1 MKRVF
6 NYITLLLFISLNALA
21 AGKNEFIITRFGAK
35 GDGKT
40 INTAAIQKTID
51 AAAKFGGTVIIP
63 SGNFMTGTVFLKS
76 NIVFHLD
83 ANSKLIASPN
93 IKDYATMTWGHHED
107 RTPWHLIVAKDQENI
122 QINGSGTID
131 GNGIA
136 YREPKRNNEFSFYRE
151 IEYRPSPLVEIQAC
165 KNVVLENI
173 TVANSPGWT
182 VHLFD
187 CDEVKVDRLSIKNS
201 LFGPNSDGID
211 VTGSHDV
218 MISNCYISAGDD
230 AIALKTT
237 EDSRTCERIAVSN
250 CIFETNCVAFRVG
263 FESRKDFKDITL
275 SNCIVK
281 NASRAVDIRTVEGGN
296 IENVIING
304 LSGQVNSGWAF
315 DRVIEIHANRI
326 PNPFPIAIKE
336 HPNYG
341 KDKPVEKAGFIR
353 NILIEN
359 MMIRTSGRI
368 LLGALP
374 ETSISNVTFRN
385 ITLSYFLLEDTY
397 ETGLDAANSVGF
409 ARGMPFVR
417 SQRAAIVAENV
428 TGFTVSNFKAIWPTY
443 PVSESCSLLTS
454 PNRLFN
460 ASFFKATNIA
470 EIKSGAFKVEF
481 KPFAFKNVKQAV
493 IENSTTKSSDGS
505 EDVLENINAE
515 TRF

>member
-1 MKRVF
+1 MKLTF
-6 NYITLLLFISLNALA
+6 IYTILLTAFCLNAIA
-21 AGKNEFIITRFGAK
+21 ADKNEFIITRFGAK
-35 GDGKT
+35 GDAKT
-40 INTAAIQKTID
+40 INTVAIQKAID
-51 AAAKFGGTVIIP
+51 AAAKVGGTVIIP

-107 RTPWHLIVAKDQENI
+107 RTPWHLIVAKNQENI
-122 QINGSGTID
+122 QINGLGTID
-131 GNGIA
+131 GNGVA
-136 YREPKRNNEFSFYRE
+136 YREPKRNNEFSFFHE

-173 TVANSPGWT
+173 TVVDSPGWT

-187 CDEVKVDRLSIKNS
+187 CDEVKVDRISIKNS

-218 MISNCYISAGDD
+218 MISNCYISVGDD

-304 LSGQVNSGWAF
+304 LTGQVNSGWAM
-315 DRVIEIHANRI
+315 DRVLEIDANI
-326 PNPFPIAIKE
+326 IQNPYIINIKE

-341 KDKPVEKAGFIR
+341 KPKPVDKAGYIK
-353 NILIEN
+353 NIFVEN
-359 MMIRTSGRI
+359 MIIRTSGRV
-368 LLGALP
+368 LLSAVP
-374 ETSISNVTFRN
+374 ETFIENVTFRN
-385 ITLSYFLLEDTY
+385 VTLSYYLLEDPY
-397 ETGLDAANSVGF
+397 ALGLKAEGSVGF
-409 ARGMPFVR
+409 ASKMPFVR

-428 TGFTVSNFKAIWPTY
+428 NGFVVSNFKAIWPTY
-443 PVSESCSLLTS
+443 PVCDDCMLLKS

-460 ASFFKATNIA
+460 KSFFEGNDSK
-470 EIKSGAFKVEF
+470 IKSGEMKVTF
-481 KPFAFKNVKQAV
+481 KPFAFKNVKQVV

-505 EDVLENINAE
+505 EDVLENINSE
-515 TRF
+515 VKFK